1 MKITPGIGVGRLVFG
16 MSREAVRKRIGLPD
30 SIEDRSSEVEE
41 TIEWVYEDIDC
52 SLYFD
57 VDADPRLTTF
67 ESSANTIEL
76 AGHRP
81 IGMREDEAIRIY
93 SAIWAV
99 RLEENYKELGRR
111 VYDLVGTGVWLW
123 FQDGRCTSVQG
134 SVITGQDDEYA
145 WPVDSSTSR

>member
-1 MKITPGIGVGRLVFG
+1 VKITPGIGVGPLIFG
-16 MSREAVRKRIGLPD
+16 MFRESVKKKIGPPT
-30 SIEDRSSEVEE
+30 SIDDRSSEAEE

-57 VDADPRLTTF
+57 VDADLRLTTF
-67 ESSANTIEL
+67 DAEADSIEL

-93 SAIWAV
+93 SAIWKV
-99 RLEENYKELGRR
+99 ELEEDYKELGRR

-123 FQDGRCTSVQG
+123 FQDGRCASVQG
-134 SVITGQDDEYA
+134 SVIIGQDDEYA
-145 WPVDSSTSR
+145 WPGTLP